1 MNSRDLGVKGLR
13 GSESDSICFY
23 AKQYNS
29 KSFLVSAL

>member
-13 GSESDSICFY
+13 GSGSDFECFY

-29 KSFLVSAL
+29 KSFLVSFL